1 MAVVETNPNKNP
13 ISRFFLGSHKPDV
26 WTWIA
31 LGIFALFL
39 IFLVYP
45 MWGVLR
51 NSVVGP
57 DGFTLDNFAK
67 FFEKSYYF
75 GTIKNSVV
83 VSLAVTGVSLLIGIP
98 FSYFYTY
105 YKIRGAKMLFIGA
118 ILSAMS
124 APFIGAYAWILL
136 MGRKGVLTEFLESV
150 LPIQVGS
157 IYGFGGILLV
167 LSLKLFPLVS
177 VFMNGA
183 FRSIDA
189 SLIEA
194 ASLMG
199 STRLKRFFQIS
210 IMLSMPTILAAAL
223 LVFMRAFADFGTPLL
238 IGEGYRT
245 FTVEIYNQYLGEVG
259 QNHNFA
265 AAIAVIAII
274 VTALVFLLQKWAT
287 GKFKFTLQSSRQ
299 IEKKRPKG
307 IGGFFIY
314 LYCYVLVALA
324 FLPQLYIVYLSFR
337 KSSQVMFLPGYSLD
351 NYRLA
356 ADRLLGR
363 SIVNT
368 LVLGGI
374 ALAIIILISI
384 LLAYL
389 VVRRSSVFHT
399 VIDTLSMAP
408 YIMPGAVIGI
418 ALVVA
423 FNRKPLA
430 LTGTI
435 AILVI
440 ALVIRRMPYTIRS
453 ATATLMHIPVSIEE
467 AARSLGASKM
477 KTFFRITTP
486 MMSAGIVSGA
496 LLSFVAIV
504 TEMSSAIIL
513 YNNKTI
519 TLTMSAY
526 VAISRGNYGLATA
539 FSAILTVLTGV
550 IVAIYLMITKEEDVK
565 V

>member
-1 MAVVETNPNKNP
+1 
-13 ISRFFLGSHKPDV
+13 
-26 WTWIA
+26 
-31 LGIFALFL
+31 
-39 IFLVYP
+39 
-45 MWGVLR
+45 
-51 NSVVGP
+51 
-57 DGFTLDNFAK
+57 
-67 FFEKSYYF
+67 
-75 GTIKNSVV
+75 
-83 VSLAVTGVSLLIGIP
+83 
-98 FSYFYTY
+98 
-105 YKIRGAKMLFIGA
+105 
-118 ILSAMS
+118 
-124 APFIGAYAWILL
+124 
-136 MGRKGVLTEFLESV
+136 
-150 LPIQVGS
+150 
-157 IYGFGGILLV
+157 
-167 LSLKLFPLVS
+167 
-177 VFMNGA
+177 
-183 FRSIDA
+183 
-189 SLIEA
+189 
-194 ASLMG
+194 MG

-259 QNHNFA
+259 QDHNFA

-389 VVRRSSVFHT
+389 VVRRSSVFHN

-467 AARSLGASKM
+467 AARSLGASKL